1 MCGDLKFDA
10 QGNIIDDGLNLNLYL
25 PKDSKKA
32 EPLVQA
38 KSNTLLP
45 QLERVISNSAAK
57 GIRNRNDWIFYIN
70 LAIISFVYLCLY
82 CHYIRLRL
90 LDKGL
95 TMVEKRS
102 IKGTRKWLMEN
113 HVGLVYPFHVHAS
126 MIGLVNHSIGMKY
139 AQLLSWS
146 K

>member
-57 GIRNRNDWIFYIN
+57 GIRNRND
-70 LAIISFVYLCLY
+70 
-82 CHYIRLRL
+82 
-90 LDKGL
+90 
-95 TMVEKRS
+95 
-102 IKGTRKWLMEN
+102 
-113 HVGLVYPFHVHAS
+113 
-126 MIGLVNHSIGMKY
+126 
-139 AQLLSWS
+139 
-146 K
+146 